1 MPPENYYERQLAEF
15 LNILSVY
22 RDRINSN
29 AEELIAKTESDILI
43 KSIAND
49 AIKYH
54 NEFPN

>member
-1 MPPENYYERQLAEF
+1 MTPENYYDRQLAEF

-22 RDRINSN
+22 RNRIKSN
-29 AEELIAKTESDILI
+29 ADELIAKTESDILI
-43 KSIAND
+43 KSIASD

>member
-22 RDRINSN
+22 RDRIKAN
-29 AEELIAKTESDILI
+29 AKELIAKTESDTMI
-43 KSIAND
+43 KSIAMD

>member
-1 MPPENYYERQLAEF
+1 MPPEDHYERQLAEF
-15 LNILSVY
+15 LNILSAY
-22 RDRINSN
+22 RDRIKTN
-29 AEELIAKTESDILI
+29 AKDLIAKTESDILI